1 MNTQQETNKVRNS
14 LRYSVL
20 DAASYSVMLGLTQ
33 NYISPL
39 AIELNATTTQ
49 IGFLSSIPSLA
60 MSFSQLSAP
69 YLSARAG
76 SRKAFILP
84 VVFMHALMFIP
95 ILLVPYLFHFSPVWW
110 LIGFVTISVTLGAI
124 SNPAWGSMMAD
135 LVPMRLR
142 GRYFGF
148 RGQVSGFIT
157 QVFAYA
163 AAGILLLFTS
173 NIFMG
178 YAILFGSATV
188 FRLLSGTFIS
198 RQYEPQQLV
207 SKQQGRSL
215 LEIIKSVGSSNLG
228 RFMIFFSL
236 IDFCTMISGPFFAPF
251 MFRDLHFNYLYYCII
266 SSASQLSVLVFL
278 PFWGR
283 RADKWGNL
291 KVVRIATALIWMVPI
306 FWVFSDNI
314 IYLACAN
321 VISGFAWSGFSLSG
335 VNFAYDASLPQERT
349 KQLAVFGAIDGLACC
364 IGATLGG
371 VVAPYLPPLLGYP
384 LRTLFVMSGV
394 LRGIVALIFLRQ
406 IKEVRNVTDI
416 SNWQLLTGRS
426 NGDVEEKP
434 KSKFT
439 FRKRNN
445 DDGGKQD

>member
-1 MNTQQETNKVRNS
+1 M
-14 LRYSVL
+14 

-39 AIELNATTTQ
+39 ALELNATTTQ
-49 IGFLSSIPSLA
+49 IGLLSSIPSLA
-60 MSFSQLSAP
+60 MAFSQLSAP

-76 SRKAFILP
+76 SRKGFILP

-95 ILLVPYLFHFSPVWW
+95 ILLVPYIFHVSAVWW
-110 LIGFVTISVTLGAI
+110 LIGFVTVSVVLGAI

-135 LVPMRLR
+135 LVPERLR

-157 QVFAYA
+157 QVFSYT

-173 NIFMG
+173 NIFIG

-188 FRLLSGTFIS
+188 FRLLSGAFIS
-198 RQYEPQQLV
+198 RQYEPLQPV
-207 SKQQGRSL
+207 SKEQGRSL
-215 LEIIKSVGSSNLG
+215 LEIIKNIGSSNLG
-228 RFMIFFSL
+228 KFMLFFSL
-236 IDFCTMISGPFFAPF
+236 IDLCTMISGPFFTVF
-251 MFRDLHFNYLYYCII
+251 MFRDLHFNYLFYCII

-291 KVVRIATALIWMVPI
+291 KVVRIATALIWLVPI

-314 IYLACAN
+314 VYLILAN
-321 VISGFAWSGFSLSG
+321 IVSGFAWSGFSLSG
-335 VNFAYDASLPQERT
+335 VNFAYDSSTPQERT

-371 VVAPYLPPLLGYP
+371 VIAPYLPPLLGYP
-384 LRTLFVMSGV
+384 LRMLFVISGV
-394 LRGIVALIFLRQ
+394 LRGVVAIIFLRQ
-406 IKEVRNVTDI
+406 IKEVRNVSDI
-416 SNWQLLTGRS
+416 SSWQLLTGRGN
-426 NGDVEEKP
+426 NGEEEEKP
-434 KSKFT
+434 KGKFT
-439 FRKRNN
+439 FRK
-445 DDGGKQD
+445 K